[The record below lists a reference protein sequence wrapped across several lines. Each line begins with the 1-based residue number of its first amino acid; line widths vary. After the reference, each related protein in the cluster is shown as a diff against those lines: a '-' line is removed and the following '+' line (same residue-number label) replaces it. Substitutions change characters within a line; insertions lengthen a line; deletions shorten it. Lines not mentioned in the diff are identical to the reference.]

1 MFKIYALAIAIL
13 MAMTIVLTAKAQNN
27 TPVLP
32 GSAKG
37 IVRDTTQ
44 NYVLKSATATIYK
57 ASDSTLVSYQ
67 VTNNYGEFSFKN
79 LPVNVALRVEIS
91 HIGYLTSRKN
101 FTVPADKNFID
112 LGVIIANR
120 RDIMLNDVVI
130 SIPPISMNGDTLEFN
145 AAAFKLDSNAV
156 VEDLLRK
163 IPNVTLW
170 GDGKITVNGREVK
183 SVMVNGKSF
192 FGGDIKTATQNLAKN
207 AIDKI
212 QVYNKSRSQQT
223 TNPADSTLEMNI
235 KLKKGKDVGYFGK
248 IGVGYGTNNRFETD
262 ASINMY
268 SPKMQIGIVGAMN
281 NINKI
286 ANNAGDLLSNST
298 FKGVGTNV
306 EYQPDFRAEGI
317 TRPKA
322 LGANFTY
329 NFIEK
334 PTWERKN
341 TLKANYFLQDRSSN
355 YLSDAQTTTSVN
367 STDKI
372 IENSNTTNNSTN
384 TTQRFDSNYELTKKG
399 HTLRVSQNVNSNKG
413 ESLEQTFRSAS
424 NIQNVLTSTNNSI
437 NTNNY
442 DNKSFYV
449 KGEYAYSP
457 YIIRQGMRFRG
468 FNLDYDLYTYDNT
481 SERLNITEF
490 KSFTGAA
497 SNQKFNRKY
506 NTHAN
511 GIKQEI
517 NFSLPDLKSIIFG
530 NKSYSKLSV
539 DLTNK
544 LIMKSDKN
552 NNNVQD
558 LDTINNVY
566 RVNPYLNNRIQT
578 DVIEE
583 TPGVRIQRS
592 FSKSLSNRYYK
603 SLTLRFHP
611 KMLLISQ
618 DNKSD
623 RSFQNIKRNYSRFV
637 PDAGINYYNH
647 QYGET
652 SRSYDLNYSTT
663 IKIPMIGQ
671 LAPLTDSTNLYYLQ
685 RGNVNLRKS
694 VQQDLSFSFSSDDQ
708 SSKNTLNYYLRINAG
723 KVDDNIVDSLLIDEQ
738 NRRTVFLVNA
748 DGHKYL
754 NFYGYIR
761 KAFKFKTSELQL
773 DFNSNLNTNRNPG
786 YTNNV
791 FTYSTN
797 LNTSSNA
804 NVNYTYKSYLALA
817 LNQSFSTYKSRQEA
831 FNTGYSGKNL
841 GTTLSTSYNV
851 TKKFTLNSNITF
863 NNSSSSNAEDI
874 NFTIW
879 NASAVYRFLK
889 GNNAELKFSALD
901 LLHQNSSVIN
911 YGSANSF
918 TVGRRNVLQQYF
930 MATLSYYPRQFGKK
944 AAKK

>member
-1 MFKIYALAIAIL
+1 MSKIYALAIALL
-13 MAMTIVLTAKAQNN
+13 MAVSVLTAKAQNN
-27 TPVLP
+27 TAVLP

-37 IVRDTTQ
+37 IARDTAQ
-44 NYVLKSATATIYK
+44 NYVLKSATATVYK

-79 LPVNVALRVEIS
+79 LPVNVALRLELS
-91 HIGYLTSRKN
+91 HVGYLTSRKN
-101 FTVPADKNFID
+101 FTVPSDKNTID
-112 LGVIIANR
+112 LGLIIATR

-183 SVMVNGKSF
+183 SIMVNGKSF

-207 AIDKI
+207 AVEKI
-212 QVYNKSRSQQT
+212 QVYNKARSQQN

-235 KLKKGKDVGYFGK
+235 KLKKGKDIGYFGK
-248 IGVGYGTNNRFETD
+248 IGMGYGTNNRFETD

-268 SPKMQIGIVGAMN
+268 SPKMQIGIVGAIN

-286 ANNAGDLLSNST
+286 ADNAEDLLSNST
-298 FKGVGTNV
+298 FKGVGTNI

-317 TRPKA
+317 TKPKA

-341 TLKANYFLQDRSSN
+341 TLKANYFLQDRNSN

-384 TTQRFDSNYELTKKG
+384 TTQRFDSDYQLAKKG
-399 HTLRVSQNVNSNKG
+399 HNLRVSQNVSLNTG
-413 ESLEQTFRSAS
+413 ESVAQTFRSAS
-424 NIQNVLTSTNNSI
+424 NLQNVLTSTNNSM
-437 NTNNY
+437 NTSNY
-442 DNKSFYV
+442 DNKSFYI
-449 KGEYAYSP
+449 KGEYGYSP
-457 YIIRQGMRFRG
+457 YIIRPGMRFRG
-468 FNLDYDLYTYDNT
+468 FNLDYDLYAYDN
-481 SERLNITEF
+481 SNQRLNITEF
-490 KSFTGAA
+490 RSFTGAA
-497 SNQKFNRKY
+497 LNQKFNRKY
-506 NTHAN
+506 DTHTN

-517 NFSLPDLKSIIFG
+517 NFALPNLKSIIFG
-530 NKSYSKLSV
+530 DKSYSKLSV

-544 LIMKSDKN
+544 LILKSDKN
-552 NNNVQD
+552 DNNVQD

-566 RVNPYLNNRIQT
+566 RVNPYLNNQIQT
-578 DVIEE
+578 NVVEE
-583 TPGVRIQRS
+583 TPGIRIQRS
-592 FSKSLSNRYYK
+592 FTKSLSNRYYK

-611 KMLLISQ
+611 KQILISQ

-623 RSFQNIKRNYSRFV
+623 RSFQNINRSYNRFA
-637 PDAGINYYNH
+637 PDAGISYYNH

-652 SRSYDLNYSTT
+652 SRSYDLNYNTT
-663 IKIPMIGQ
+663 IRIPEIGQ

-685 RGNVNLRKS
+685 RGNVNLKKS
-694 VQQDLSFSFSSDDQ
+694 VQQELSFSFSSNDQ
-708 SSKNTLNYYLRINAG
+708 SSKNTLNYYLRVNAG
-723 KVDDNIVDSLLIDEQ
+723 KIDDNIVDSLLIDEQ

-748 DGHKYL
+748 DGHKYI

-761 KAFKFKTSELQL
+761 KAYKFKSAELQL
-773 DFNSNLNTNRNPG
+773 DLNTNLNTNKNPG

-797 LNTSSNA
+797 LNTGSNF
-804 NVNYTYKSYLALA
+804 NINYTYKSYLAVA
-817 LNQSFSTYKSRQEA
+817 LNQSYSTYKSKQEA

-841 GTTLSTSYNV
+841 GTTLSSSYNV

-863 NNSSSSNAEDI
+863 NNSSSSNTKDI

-889 GNNAELKFSALD
+889 GNNAEFKFSALD

-911 YGSANSF
+911 YGSSNSF
-918 TVGRRNVLQQYF
+918 TTGTQNVLKQYF
-930 MATLSYYPRQFGKK
+930 MTTISYYPRQFGKK
-944 AAKK
+944 GKAKK